1 MKINP
6 IQNTPVT
13 EPAQKTA
20 AANLDP
26 KTNKKDSQPQESVK
40 YTPSNEKGSATY
52 KKPNT
57 VDHATIERLKKQSQD
72 AYANLRNLVEK
83 LLLKQGYTFKDIT
96 FDQWQDIEVDE
107 VTRVEAQKMIE
118 PGGIFSAEAVS
129 DRIVE
134 FAKAISGGDV
144 SKLDT
149 LRKAIDKGF
158 KEAEKI
164 LRELPEVSKET
175 YKLINE
181 KLDAWAAESNKDE

>member
-40 YTPSNEKGSATY
+40 YTPSNEKSSATY

>member
-164 LRELPEVSKET
+164 LGELPEVSKET